1 MKLRI
6 RDKLLSGFIIILILF
21 TGTIIF
27 AIQSIHSLY
36 DNVRKTLDHP
46 LVVTRA
52 STKIEVIVTSI
63 HRSMKDVSL
72 SYDKAERNKYIAIVS
87 KDEEEALR
95 QFDIAQKQILGDE
108 GQALALNTRQ
118 IFLKWKPIRQRVIA
132 LTETGKYT
140 QAQEITRTEG
150 AGYVE
155 FIQTELEKLA
165 EYAADKALRFNEES
179 ADIAS
184 RARTVTISALILSG
198 FLGISIVLFLSLS
211 ITRRLST
218 ISHAATKMAGGNFKQ
233 VLEVKGRDELS
244 QMANNFNSVASQL
257 SASYE
262 MLEEKVRERTI
273 DLEKANKELRGLKGD
288 LEKKIS
294 ERTNE
299 LKEKVQKLNKSQKAM
314 LLMVEDLNKT
324 SKELKGAQEE
334 LVRKEKLSILGQ
346 LAGGVGHELR
356 NPLGVISNAVYYLK
370 ILLPDA
376 DKTTREYLEIIS
388 SEVLNSEKIISGPLD
403 LSRIKPSVKEVKAA
417 SELVTQVLDRH
428 PPPDKIKV
436 TTEMAPKL
444 PSVFVDN
451 RQMGQVLDN
460 LVLNA
465 YQAISEE
472 GEVSIKAKTVK
483 DKVYISITDA
493 GCGIPKKNMKKLFE
507 PLFTKK
513 ARGIGLGLSVSKNLL
528 EANGAKIE
536 VESEE
541 GKGSTF
547 TVILPTKEV
556 TR

>member
-1 MKLRI
+1 MKFGI
-6 RDKLLSGFIIILILF
+6 REKLLSGFIIILILF

-27 AIQSIHSLY
+27 AIRSIHSLY
-36 DNVRKTLDHP
+36 DNVIKTHDHP
-46 LVVTRA
+46 LAVTRA
-52 STKIEVIVTSI
+52 STKIEVMVASM

-72 SYDKAERNKYIAIVS
+72 SYDKEERGRYIAFVS
-87 KDEEEALR
+87 SDEEEALR
-95 QFDIAQKQILGDE
+95 QFDIVQKQILGDE
-108 GQALALNTRQ
+108 GQALALNARQ

-132 LTETGKYT
+132 LTEIGKQT

-150 AGYVE
+150 DTYVE
-155 FIQTELEKLA
+155 FIQTKLEKLA
-165 EYAADKALRFNEES
+165 DYAADKALLFNEES
-179 ADIAS
+179 ARIAVH
-184 RARTVTISALILSG
+184 ARTVTISALILSC
-198 FLGISIVLFLSLS
+198 FLGISAALFLSFS
-211 ITRRLST
+211 ITKRLST
-218 ISHAATKMAGGNFKQ
+218 ISSAATKMAGGDLKQ
-233 VLEVKGRDELS
+233 VLEIRGRDELS
-244 QMANNFNSVASQL
+244 QMANNFNSMAGQL
-257 SASYE
+257 STSYE

-273 DLEKANKELRGLKGD
+273 DLEKTNKELQRLKGE
-288 LEKKIS
+288 LEKKVS
-294 ERTNE
+294 ARTNE

-370 ILLPDA
+370 TLLPDA
-376 DKTTREYLEIIS
+376 DKTTIEYLEMIS
-388 SEVLNSEKIISGPLD
+388 SEVLNSEKIVSDLLD
-403 LSRIKPSVKEVKAA
+403 FARAKPSVKEVTPV

-436 TTEMAPKL
+436 TTEISPKL
-444 PSVFVDN
+444 PSVFLDG

-465 YQAISEE
+465 YQAMSDE
-472 GEVSIKAKTVK
+472 GKLTIKAKAVK
-483 DKVYISITDA
+483 DKVYISITDT
-493 GCGIPKKNMKKLFE
+493 GCGIPKENMKKLFE
-507 PLFTKK
+507 PLFTAK

-528 EANGAKIE
+528 EANGGKIE
-536 VESEE
+536 VKSEE

>member
-1 MKLRI
+1 MKFGI
-6 RDKLLSGFIIILILF
+6 REKLLSGFIIILILF

-36 DNVRKTLDHP
+36 DNVRKTRDHP
-46 LVVTRA
+46 LAVTRA
-52 STKIEVIVTSI
+52 SIKIEVMVTSM

-72 SYDKAERNKYIAIVS
+72 SYDKAERDKHIAIVS
-87 KDEEEALR
+87 KAEEEALR
-95 QFDIAQKQILGDE
+95 QFDIVQKQILGDE
-108 GQALALNTRQ
+108 GQALALNARQ
-118 IFLKWKPIRQRVIA
+118 IFLKWRPIRQRVIA
-132 LTETGKYT
+132 LTESGKQT

-150 AGYVE
+150 ADYVK

-165 EYAADKALRFNEES
+165 DYAANKALLFNEES
-179 ADIAS
+179 AEIAI

-198 FLGISIVLFLSLS
+198 FLGISVALFLSFS

-218 ISHAATKMAGGNFKQ
+218 ISSAATKMAGGNLKQ
-233 VLEVKGRDELS
+233 ALEITGRDELS
-244 QMANNFNSVASQL
+244 QMAKNFNLMAGQL

-262 MLEEKVRERTI
+262 TLEKKVRERTI
-273 DLEKANKELRGLKGD
+273 DLEKANKKLQGLKGD

-294 ERTNE
+294 VRTKE

-314 LLMVEDLNKT
+314 LLMVEDLNKA

-370 ILLPDA
+370 TLLPDA
-376 DKTTREYLEIIS
+376 DKTTKEYLEIIS
-388 SEVLNSEKIISGPLD
+388 SEVLNSEKIVSDLLD
-403 LSRIKPSVKEVKAA
+403 LSRTKPSAREVIAVSK
-417 SELVTQVLDRH
+417 LVTQVLDRH
-428 PPPDKIKV
+428 PPPGKIKV
-436 TTEMAPKL
+436 TTEMASKL

-451 RQMGQVLDN
+451 KQMGQVLDN

-465 YQAISEE
+465 YQAMSDGSKLI
-472 GEVSIKAKTVK
+472 IKAKAVK
-483 DKVYISITDA
+483 DKVYISITDT
-493 GCGIPKKNMKKLFE
+493 GCGIPKENIKKLFE
-507 PLFTKK
+507 PLFTAK

-528 EANGAKIE
+528 ETNKGKIE

-547 TVILPTKEV
+547 IAILPTKEI